1 MIFRQGLLAC
11 IILFGLLTGCALSP
25 QQLTPNP
32 VVNQSLPQAGN
43 GQAVNIR
50 VADGRSSQIIG
61 TRGGLYPAT
70 STISLM
76 PADIVPKLQQQAE
89 QALTSMGYKPQAEGA
104 PITLDIVIDSI
115 TYKPSDSSFANAVS
129 VQAILR
135 AQLQTADKTY
145 SGRYT
150 SNISQNF
157 TSAPNLETNNSLVA
171 EVLTNTLISL
181 FRDTR
186 LTGAMR

>member
-11 IILFGLLTGCALSP
+11 IILLGLLTGCALSP

-32 VVNQSLPQAGN
+32 AINQSLPQVGS

-50 VADGRSSQIIG
+50 VADGRNSPIIG

-70 STISLM
+70 STISLSSG
-76 PADIVPKLQQQAE
+76 DIVPKLQQQAE
-89 QALTSMGYKPQAEGA
+89 QALGNMGYSPQAEGA
-104 PITLDIVIDSI
+104 AIQLNIVVDSI

-129 VQAILR
+129 IQAILR

-145 SGRYT
+145 NGRYT
-150 SNISQNF
+150 SNISQSF
-157 TSAPNLETNNSLVA
+157 TSAPDLATNNSLVA
-171 EVLTNTLISL
+171 EALSNALISL
-181 FRDTR
+181 FKDTR
-186 LTGAMR
+186 LTDAM